1 MNVLLLKDESASQS
15 AGVRSS
21 PSPTLKVPM
30 KEETDEEEA
39 SITPPTKTFQ
49 SRRRGAVSAEV
60 YTDDDVKNYVKKVS
74 VEEVWSILLNR
85 LEPVSK
91 LRFFQT
97 LRSHF

>member
-1 MNVLLLKDESASQS
+1 
-15 AGVRSS
+15 
-21 PSPTLKVPM
+21 M

-74 VEEVWSILLNR
+74 VEEEVWSILLNR
-85 LEPVSK
+85 LEQVSK